1 MKILNLQAHL
11 YDNTKSIWQLTHHS
25 SADVGREVQDVDV
38 LVLPVGRLVLQDGQ
52 QVVDDGLA
60 GVARRACEDFG

>member
-1 MKILNLQAHL
+1 MTILNLQAHL

-38 LVLPVGRLVLQDGQ
+38 LVLPVRGLVLQDGQ
-52 QVVDDGLA
+52 EVVDERLA
-60 GVARRACEDFG
+60 RVGR